1 MIDPAAS
8 SEFPSY
14 LEECDKMNFWQLHRY
29 IERALKRLSK
39 SQESGDEDLPRY
51 KEEVIFLCEMLGE
64 KADSM
69 KEDVPE
75 SLPEPPVYEGPAAPG
90 SFFTPSEKLDGLYT
104 KRDRYDR
111 RVDEAVERGDS
122 DIYIEYVEDEL
133 KKFER
138 EELFPVERAE
148 ERRYEERRAEFW
160 AARGPYQERVK
171 AWEYERDER
180 KRKQELQASRDR
192 GVQKMYRETERA
204 FEPKPTG
211 TFQWEFLPP
220 GEATPDRIRR
230 YYEEVMSR
238 GTLDGFLPERL
249 EKVLALPYESWFQ
262 GKAGFYGYSIFT
274 FAHTEKVLFE
284 CPVYGNA
291 IYVLTSSEERLLR
304 MTKQELRESGEARKI
319 LHTGEWYQ
327 RLKRELEITADGG

>member
-1 MIDPAAS
+1 MSDPAVPD
-8 SEFPSY
+8 EFPSY
-14 LEECDKMNFWQLHRY
+14 LDKCEKMDFWRLHRY
-29 IERALKRLSK
+29 IEGVLIRLSK
-39 SQESGDEDLPRY
+39 SPASDDGDMPRSKEDLLY
-51 KEEVIFLCEMLGE
+51 LCEMLRE
-64 KADSM
+64 EADAM
-69 KEDVPE
+69 RNDVPD
-75 SLPEPPVYEGPAAPG
+75 SIPEPPVYEGPSAPG
-90 SFFTPSEKLDGLYT
+90 SSFEPSEKLDSLYV
-104 KRDRYDR
+104 KRKRYEK

-122 DIYIEYVEDEL
+122 DKYIEYVEEEL
-133 KKFER
+133 EEFER

-160 AARGPYQERVK
+160 EARGPYQERVR
-171 AWEYERDER
+171 AWEIERGVIL
-180 KRKQELQASRDR
+180 RKQELQISRER
-192 GVQKMYRETERA
+192 GVKKMYRETERA

-238 GTLDGFLPERL
+238 GRLDGFLPERL

-291 IYVLTSSEERLLR
+291 IYVLTSSEECLLK

-319 LHTGEWYQ
+319 LHVGDWYQ
-327 RLKRELEITADGG
+327 RLKQELEISLDGD